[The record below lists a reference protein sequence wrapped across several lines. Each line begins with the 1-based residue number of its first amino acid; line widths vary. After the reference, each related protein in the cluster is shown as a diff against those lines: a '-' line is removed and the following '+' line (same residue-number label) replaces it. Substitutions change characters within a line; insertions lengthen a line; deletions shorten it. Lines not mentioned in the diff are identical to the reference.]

1 MKHICRTITIAILI
15 AIASFVSSAG
25 TTSKYSGII
34 DKISNPDMKTDAEI
48 KRVVGTAKALKTLL
62 SDGLAFD
69 LGSKKYTETIGAIG
83 VLDEF
88 VRQMES
94 SDRIEF
100 ATARDPGII
109 AIRDNLKIPAPKGF
123 AYVLTGVPPTDEDLA
138 GKLDGVT
145 YNTRCIKIVSPMVIY
160 SHGLTDSPDR
170 EILSHELIHTY
181 LRASIGKK
189 GGVWPKWFTE
199 GLALYYSGAKIQEV
213 KIKQYELGSSLVN
226 SSLSTDY
233 ANYLRVFIYLSKI
246 EGKAKFEE
254 FLRKS
259 ILLGSVEK
267 PMEEFIGN
275 KDFKELITET
285 SYWELQRIVFILIVA
300 VWFFYTVGTL
310 WGIITFR
317 GRRHNCEAF
326 AANYQQQIQA
336 ALLRLETGNF
346 VRPHL
351 DSRYEKNVHD
361 GTIFPIYLKRITVEI
376 ILGIALYFWY
386 MANHFIII

>member
-48 KRVVGTAKALKTLL
+48 KRVVGTAKALKKLL
-62 SDGLAFD
+62 NDGLAFD
-69 LGSKKYTETIGAIG
+69 LGSEKYSETIAAIG

-145 YNTRCIKIVSPMVIY
+145 FNTRCIKIVSPMAIY

-170 EILSHELIHTY
+170 EVLSHELIHTY

-300 VWFFYTVGTL
+300 VWFVYTVGTL
-310 WGIITFR
+310 WGIITYR
-317 GRRHNCEAF
+317 GRRRNCQAF
-326 AANYQQQIQA
+326 ATKYLQD
-336 ALLRLETGNF
+336 LRKAQLAIETGNY
-346 VRPHL
+346 VRPYL
-351 DSRYEKNVHD
+351 DSRYEENVHD

-376 ILGIALYFWY
+376 ILGIALYLWY